1 MKDGPRKALA
11 HLRTVVPK
19 PHSSLSLSL
28 SLFSLAGPF
37 SASPGLSEEE
47 KGREAMGWTS
57 AKISSVAARV
67 YFFLIILQIPLFR
80 IPCRSGMCKTPMEVT
95 CSQLLANE
103 IFPPALVK
111 ALLYPGALVS
121 GLVSNMAVPGWDD
134 VLQIY
139 NLTEVKNS
147 SPAPDLQRLEV
158 LAGSYFSVAGA
169 VVGLL
174 KPGRMTL
181 FGVLLVVWGLL
192 KEGFLGKPQNTDPA
206 AALYVYPTI
215 LVALVCAFSSIR
227 YDVKKVTRRNQPRP
241 IATPLQSSAKSKL
254 K

>member
-1 MKDGPRKALA
+1 
-11 HLRTVVPK
+11 
-19 PHSSLSLSL
+19 
-28 SLFSLAGPF
+28 
-37 SASPGLSEEE
+37 
-47 KGREAMGWTS
+47 
-57 AKISSVAARV
+57 
-67 YFFLIILQIPLFR
+67 
-80 IPCRSGMCKTPMEVT
+80 MEVT

-111 ALLYPGALVS
+111 ALLYPGALVG
-121 GLVSNMAVPGWDD
+121 GLVSNMAVPGWGD

-147 SPAPDLQRLEV
+147 SPAVDLQRLEV
-158 LAGSYFSVAGA
+158 TSPPPPNSQGTGPLQVLCRSSSLRRFRQVLAGSYFCVAGA

-192 KEGFLGKPQNTDPA
+192 KEGFLGKPQSTDPA
-206 AALYVYPTI
+206 AAVYVYPTI

-227 YDVKKVTRRNQPRP
+227 YDMKRVTRRNQPPRP
-241 IATPLQSSAKSKL
+241 IATPLQSSTKSKL